1 MLYDADQQRIKFIN
15 MNGLMDDPMKVYKD
29 RQVMNM
35 WSEQEKETFREK
47 FMQHPKNF
55 GLIASF
61 LDRKTVAD
69 CVLYYYLTKKNEN
82 YKNLVRRNYRRRGKS
97 QVRDGGVHGNSV
109 PPADQGAA
117 AIYTCSF
124 RTAACG

>member
-1 MLYDADQQRIKFIN
+1 GAMRQLAVIPPMLYDADQQRIKFIN
-15 MNGLMDDPMKVYKD
+15 MNGLMADPMKVYKD

-61 LDRKTVAD
+61 LERKTVAE

-82 YKNLVRRNYRRRGKS
+82 YK
-97 QVRDGGVHGNSV
+97 
-109 PPADQGAA
+109 
-117 AIYTCSF
+117 
-124 RTAACG
+124 

>member
-1 MLYDADQQRIKFIN
+1 
-15 MNGLMDDPMKVYKD
+15 MDDPMKVYKD

-61 LDRKTVAD
+61 LERKTVAE

-82 YKNLVRRNYRRRGKS
+82 YKSLVRRSYRRRGKS
-97 QVRDGGVHGNSV
+97 QQQQQQQQMPRSNQEEKEEKEKDKEAEKEEEKPDVENDKEELSK
-109 PPADQGAA
+109 
-117 AIYTCSF
+117 
-124 RTAACG
+124 